1 MRGVL
6 RAEHECKIN
15 LKAELEIRHWHERLD
30 HLAKQ
35 QWTRLMEIQE
45 IQLEL
50 MEELAE
56 RKHQFTER
64 SKPRR
69 KRRGL
74 RVQIRQRSRT

>member
-1 MRGVL
+1 MRDRL
-6 RAEHECKIN
+6 HAEHDCKII
-15 LKAELEIRHWHERLD
+15 LKAELEIRHRHERLD